1 MRISCR
7 VSSKSARHS
16 RGVFFG
22 APRTVAATGSGV
34 NQAWI
39 WLQGTRENWVF
50 PEGWNCGYT
59 NSVTFGTPDLRILI
73 VDDSETTRRILRAIV
88 HSRDWKV
95 CGEAETG
102 RSGITKFQELKP
114 DLVLIDLAMPD
125 INGIEAAKRMSTLN
139 PRVPLILFTVLD
151 LQGLE
156 KAALEAGI
164 WAIVSKA
171 QAWNLIKTIET
182 AVGTFGGASAS

>member
-1 MRISCR
+1 MQVYKANAYR
-7 VSSKSARHS
+7 VA
-16 RGVFFG
+16 
-22 APRTVAATGSGV
+22 
-34 NQAWI
+34 
-39 WLQGTRENWVF
+39 
-50 PEGWNCGYT
+50 
-59 NSVTFGTPDLRILI
+59 DLRILI

-88 HSRDWKV
+88 VSRNWKV
-95 CGEAETG
+95 CGEADTG

-156 KAALEAGI
+156 KAAMEAGI

-171 QAWNLIKTIET
+171 QAWDLIKTIET
-182 AVGTFGGASAS
+182 AVSSFGGASA